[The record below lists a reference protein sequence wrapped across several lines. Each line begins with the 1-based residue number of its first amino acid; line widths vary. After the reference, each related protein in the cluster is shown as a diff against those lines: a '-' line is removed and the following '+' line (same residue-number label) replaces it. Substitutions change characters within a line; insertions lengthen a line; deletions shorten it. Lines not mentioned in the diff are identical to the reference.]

1 MDNRGKGFQPTHP
14 MTESLPWSQ
23 EVEAKHLSDQKAE
36 LTGIILLP
44 RLTPSQRPPPPALE
58 SLAPEG
64 IGVIVRPRGFDAR
77 WLIRDANHTHTC
89 QNATTL
95 AGAAVGGWGGGVGG
109 LAVGGA
115 LNPSPRRSRFAPFQ
129 LQLQIFSSS
138 TRGSRPSK
146 YGDYSTVPGGATLS
160 A

>member
-1 MDNRGKGFQPTHP
+1 MPIVKKNPPETLFVKALEMDNGGKGFQSTRP
-14 MTESLPWSQ
+14 MTESLPRSQ
-23 EVEAKHLSDQKAE
+23 EVGAKRLSDQKAE

-44 RLTPSQRPPPPALE
+44 RVTPSQRVPPPPPPPPPALE

-95 AGAAVGGWGGGVGG
+95 AGAAVDGVGAGGGGG
-109 LAVGGA
+109 LAGWRWA
-115 LNPSPRRSRFAPFQ
+115 AR
-129 LQLQIFSSS
+129 
-138 TRGSRPSK
+138 
-146 YGDYSTVPGGATLS
+146 
-160 A
+160 